1 MTGLVRSKECMQM
14 LVTRPRNYSLNW
26 LRIVDAGMFIWFWN
40 PGRSTVGAEIEADA
54 VAFFSWICGNRE
66 RVLLIYLGAIPSF
79 FAEHFNSRAL
89 FQQNGFDRYTSG
101 AHIDAL
107 FQQVWFKWSTIAVLS
122 AIEYRLFAVASNNRT
137 WLIIEDDTANRVHP
151 LEGTRVL
158 HTTEFSWEGH
168 IVAFVLL
175 IGII

>member
-1 MTGLVRSKECMQM
+1 MQL

-26 LRIVDAGMFIWFWN
+26 LRIVEAGMFVRFWN

-107 FQQVWFKWSTIAVLS
+107 FQQVWFK
-122 AIEYRLFAVASNNRT
+122 
-137 WLIIEDDTANRVHP
+137 
-151 LEGTRVL
+151 
-158 HTTEFSWEGH
+158 
-168 IVAFVLL
+168 
-175 IGII
+175 